1 MMNRKKKNMTILGVA
16 ILNLILTCV
25 AIFKLKAMVPINIFQ
40 HDIQKMCSKEL
51 LLILPV
57 IVLIISVF
65 QVLYRIKSKA
75 CSQNC

>member
-40 HDIQKMCSKEL
+40 HDI
-51 LLILPV
+51 
-57 IVLIISVF
+57 
-65 QVLYRIKSKA
+65 
-75 CSQNC
+75 